1 MMTNRSPLCNVSAVQ
16 PVRPLLRLSALVLL
30 LLGVALAHG
39 VYADSAAG
47 HAAAHLGVAPAAHHT
62 TEGHGPAPAD
72 ACPAPVQQTAPD
84 GDHAPAHPG
93 EHCASGPLP
102 SGPSAPAQ
110 AAAPGARP
118 AALPHLT
125 PAGRGTPTAPLPGPA
140 AGRGSTVVQQ
150 V

>member
-1 MMTNRSPLCNVSAVQ
+1 M
-16 PVRPLLRLSALVLL
+16 LRLSALVLL
-30 LLGVALAHG
+30 LLGVVLSHG

-62 TEGHGPAPAD
+62 AEGHGRAPAE

-102 SGPSAPAQ
+102 SGPSAPVPVAT
-110 AAAPGARP
+110 PGARP
-118 AALPHLT
+118 AALPHVVL
-125 PAGRGTPTAPLPGPA
+125 AGRGTPTTPLPGPT
-140 AGRGSTVVQQ
+140 AGHGSTVVQQ